1 MRATLSLAL
10 QDVILYFLAPRA
22 GPHIDILLR
31 DGSRLAQRDNDY
43 LHLRIP

>member
-22 GPHIDILLR
+22 APHVDILLR
-31 DGSRLAQRDNDY
+31 NGDRLAQRDDDY
-43 LHLRIP
+43 IHARL